1 MRKMT
6 AQRDKLLFDE
16 LVWNLTGTTVLPAD
30 CLKGDSRE
38 LLDGLQVVAENAI
51 RAMRDRPICAET
63 PNQAGAEAKKRVGD
77 AFSSD
82 FWFGKVQPNKRH
94 GYPDFSI
101 ATSAGTQAFVECKTF
116 GRGKEEDTFR
126 SSYLSRSICETVM
139 VDAYHFAIGIEMRRS
154 DSDTTEGS
162 FVPES
167 YKIVDLSGV
176 PVAIKEEWHARNI
189 DLYSPDRILAT
200 GE

>member
-1 MRKMT
+1 M
-6 AQRDKLLFDE
+6 AQRDKLPFKE
-16 LVWNLTGTTVLPAD
+16 LVRKFTGTTVLPAD
-30 CLKGDSRE
+30 RLKGDARE
-38 LLDGLQVVAENAI
+38 LLDRLQVVAQNAME
-51 RAMRDRPICAET
+51 AMRDRPICAET

-82 FWFGKVQPNKRH
+82 FWFGKVQPNKRQ

-116 GRGKEEDTFR
+116 GRGKKEDTFR
-126 SSYLSRSICETVM
+126 SLYLSRSIHETVT
-139 VDAYHFAIGIEMRRS
+139 VDGYHIAIGIEMSRS

-167 YKIVDLSGV
+167 YKIVDLHGV
-176 PVAIKEEWHARNI
+176 PLAIKEEWHARNI
-189 DLYSPDRILAT
+189 DLYSLDKILAT
-200 GE
+200 GA